1 MCSQKK
7 NKLEYRIRCVW
18 QRKFHR
24 KLVTNWPIHNLS
36 IHEGNQTLWAI
47 LYDDNQDP
55 GFNKKKKKKKKKIEK
70 KRWLYDRFVDNT
82 FYNSTHGHGK
92 QQV

>member
-36 IHEGNQTLWAI
+36 IDEGNQTLLAI

-55 GFNKKKKKKKKKIEK
+55 GFNKKKRK
-70 KRWLYDRFVDNT
+70 D
-82 FYNSTHGHGK
+82 GHGYMTDSLITNFTT
-92 QQV
+92 QHMAMVNRSSDDNRCL